1 METEPLRPLMAE
13 GNDLSLKPRGP
24 GIPDSSGQ
32 AIPPSRY
39 FIKPGLKCRL
49 FVFNNSLCFTSAIDP
64 FKKCYRITLSK
75 CVKYPELER
84 DFWLLDKRGS
94 YVWIFILLDGH
105 QFIEE
110 SQSYPGDFLSFLKSV
125 N

>member
-1 METEPLRPLMAE
+1 MAE
-13 GNDLSLKPRGP
+13 GNDLSLEPRGP

-39 FIKPGLKCRL
+39 FIKPG
-49 FVFNNSLCFTSAIDP
+49 
-64 FKKCYRITLSK
+64 
-75 CVKYPELER
+75 
-84 DFWLLDKRGS
+84 GS

-110 SQSYPGDFLSFLKSV
+110 SQSYPGDFFEFSEKC
-125 N
+125 